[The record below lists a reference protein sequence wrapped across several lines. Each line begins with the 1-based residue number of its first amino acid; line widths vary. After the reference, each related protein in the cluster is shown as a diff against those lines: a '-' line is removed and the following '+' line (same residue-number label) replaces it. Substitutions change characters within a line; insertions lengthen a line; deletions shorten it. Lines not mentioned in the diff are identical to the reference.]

1 MEIVNT
7 REILEYILDVDLIAI
22 VTTILESNIK
32 ENVQLGL
39 KLLQKIIRVALGKER
54 DLQLSVAADL
64 NMMNAQRV
72 LKKLSSND
80 DSDIRRQSILV
91 QAILLRLSENIGWQ

>member
-64 NMMNAQRV
+64 NMTNAQRV
-72 LKKLSSND
+72 LKKLSTND